1 MATIKDNLLNLVD
14 KARHLISDERTPST
28 ETPSAPMNAP
38 SLPIPLSLMSME
50 HQQELEQLLKP
61 IAGDQPSG
69 PALRYDPIFT
79 EIRLAREEDDPS
91 LPMGQW
97 ERPLKKADWPLIEA
111 RCKSMLGGRSKDLQI
126 AAWLLEAWTRQY
138 GIDGLYRGLS
148 LVDRLL
154 RQFLDSLHPV
164 IQDGDADARIAPLEW
179 LNESLAATVRVHV
192 SILKINGRKP
202 PAQSL
207 SDWERMTA
215 RELGGHAGETHANA
229 DGEAPLTRI
238 EVIAYAHQRLGREL
252 ANRQQVVHRCLN
264 CLETM
269 LVFVDLQLGAQAPN
283 LSKLKGT
290 LVAVE
295 RVLQQLVPEQKEEEM
310 TTPEQPQGSEEVVGT
325 TAGVALPP
333 VALSGWK
340 NRDEAYAALGAIAD
354 YLSLVE
360 PHSPTPYL
368 LRRAVNW
375 GRMPLPELMA
385 EIIREEGDLNRL
397 VNMLGLRE

>member
-14 KARHLISDERTPST
+14 KARHLISDDRPPSSESPT
-28 ETPSAPMNAP
+28 APMNAP

-61 IAGDQPSG
+61 IAADQPSG

-97 ERPLKKADWPLIEA
+97 ERPLKKADWALIEA

-154 RQFLDSLHPV
+154 RQFWDSLHPV

-179 LNESLAATVRVHV
+179 LNESLSATVRVHV
-192 SILKINGRKP
+192 PILKVNGRKP

-215 RELGGHAGETHANA
+215 RELGGHVGETHANA

-252 ANRQQVVHRCLN
+252 ANRQQVVQRCLN

-269 LVFVDLQLGAQAPN
+269 LAFVDLQLGAQAPN

-295 RVLQQLVPEQKEEEM
+295 RVLQQLAPEQKEEEM
-310 TTPEQPQGSEEVVGT
+310 TTPEQPQGSEETVGMA
-325 TAGVALPP
+325 AGLAPP
-333 VALSGWK
+333 AVALSGWK

>member
-1 MATIKDNLLNLVD
+1 MATIKSNLRNLVD
-14 KARHLISDERTPST
+14 KARLLIADDRPPSFATPT
-28 ETPSAPMNAP
+28 APMNAP
-38 SLPIPLSLMSME
+38 SLPIPLSLMSLE
-50 HQQELEQLLKP
+50 HQEELELLLAP
-61 IAGDQPSG
+61 LSEQQPCG

-97 ERPLKKADWPLIEA
+97 ERPLKKADWPLIEN
-111 RCKSMLGGRSKDLQI
+111 RCKAMLASRSKDLQI
-126 AAWLLEAWTRQY
+126 AVWLLEAWTMQH
-138 GIDGLYRGLS
+138 GVDGLYRGLS
-148 LVDRLL
+148 LVDGLL
-154 RQFLDSLHPV
+154 RQFWEPLHPA

-179 LNESLAATVRVHV
+179 LNGSFAATVRVQMPL
-192 SILKINGRKP
+192 LKIQGRKP

-215 RELGGHAGETHANA
+215 RELAGQPGEPHA

-238 EVIAYAHQRLGREL
+238 EVIAYARQRLGREL
-252 ANRQQVVHRCLN
+252 ANRLQVVQRCLN

-269 LVFVDLQLGAQAPN
+269 LAFVDLQLGGQAPN

-295 RVLQQLVPEQKEEEM
+295 RVLHQLAPEPKEEEM
-310 TTPEQPQGSEEVVGT
+310 TTPEAPQDGEQVNDMA
-325 TAGVALPP
+325 AGLPLPP

-340 NRDEAYAALGAIAD
+340 NRDDAYATLGAIAD